1 MEDRSLGILINS
13 GTVPYP
19 DDPHGDLDLPVMVRL
34 DWYRVG
40 EEWVEA
46 TAVERTHEL
55 VRVVLADGRRSHIA
69 TWLRPDDVK
78 RRSTWFAGNV
88 ENPPPP
94 DAS

>member
-1 MEDRSLGILINS
+1 MWTVGGSAHTEPMEDPSLGILLNS
-13 GTVPYP
+13 GTVSYP

-40 EEWVEA
+40 EEWLEA

-69 TWLRPDDVK
+69 TWLT
-78 RRSTWFAGNV
+78 SNV
-88 ENPPPP
+88 ENPPSPVG
-94 DAS
+94 S